1 MTLISAMPK
10 AGDTLTIDTHAHVFA
25 RGLPMAIGRRYSPDY
40 DVTVAEYLARLDA
53 HGMSHGVLV
62 QPSFLGTDNRHMMA
76 ALRAHSGRLR
86 GIAMIDCHINE
97 EQLLQLSEAGV
108 VGIRFNLVG
117 GAELP
122 NFSSLLWRRTL
133 AAVAQRGWLV
143 ELHREARDLPLI
155 VPALLDAGVKLV
167 IDHFGRPDPE
177 QGVNDPGFRYLLEI
191 AQTQSV
197 WIKLSAA
204 YRNGGVDAGNKIAV
218 AALPLL
224 RQAYGLQHLLWGSDW
239 PHTQHERI
247 TDYAQEYRQLFRLL
261 PDPFEREQVLGAA
274 AAGLYQFTSVTT

>member
-1 MTLISAMPK
+1 MTQASAMTPQHQ
-10 AGDTLTIDTHAHVFA
+10 LLSIDTHAHVFA
-25 RGLPMAIGRRYSPDY
+25 RGLPMASVRRYSPDY
-40 DVTVAEYLARLDA
+40 DVTVDEYLARLDA
-53 HGMSHGVLV
+53 QGMSHGVLV
-62 QPSFLGTDNRHMMA
+62 QPSFLGSDNRYLTA
-76 ALRAHSGRLR
+76 ALRAHPQRLR
-86 GIAMIDCHINE
+86 GIAMIERDSSA
-97 EQLLQLSEAGV
+97 EQLQQLAEAGV

-122 NFSSLLWRRTL
+122 DFASPSWQRTL

-143 ELHREARDLPLI
+143 ELHREARDLAQLA
-155 VPALLDAGVKLV
+155 PALLDAGVRLV

-191 AQTQSV
+191 AQTKSV
-197 WIKLSAA
+197 WVKLSAA
-204 YRNGGVDAGNKIAV
+204 YRNGGVDTGNKIAV

-224 RQAYGLQHLLWGSDW
+224 RQAYGLEHLLWGSDW

-247 TDYAQEYRQLFRLL
+247 TDYAQECRRLTALL

-274 AAGLYQFTSVTT
+274 AAGLYQFS